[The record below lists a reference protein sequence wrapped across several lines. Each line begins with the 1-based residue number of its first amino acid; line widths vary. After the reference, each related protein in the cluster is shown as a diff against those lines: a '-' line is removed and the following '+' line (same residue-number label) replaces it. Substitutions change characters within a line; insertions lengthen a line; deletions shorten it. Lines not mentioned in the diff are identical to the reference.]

1 MKNILNIGPTRIQ
14 KINSP
19 PIKRQISLRRLSPF
33 LWFSIFLF
41 FFFIYKVTIN
51 TGTQTQLILLP
62 FLIAN
67 MAYADF
73 ALWNY
78 FEGKKKA
85 TIWIVESLI
94 SAGIIYWAI

>member
-1 MKNILNIGPTRIQ
+1 MKNILNIGSAR
-14 KINSP
+14 
-19 PIKRQISLRRLSPF
+19 RQVSLRSLSPF

-94 SAGIIYWAI
+94 SAAIIYWVI